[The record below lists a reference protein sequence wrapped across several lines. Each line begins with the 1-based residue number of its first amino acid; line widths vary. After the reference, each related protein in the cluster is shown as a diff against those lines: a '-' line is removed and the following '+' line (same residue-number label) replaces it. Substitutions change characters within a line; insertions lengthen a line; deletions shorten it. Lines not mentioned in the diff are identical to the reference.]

1 MSGRAT
7 VIFDFDG
14 TLANTVDLIVRIYN
28 EHAEMF
34 GAEKVS
40 EKEFNKLRK
49 LGYKKAMKL
58 KKIRYRAVP
67 RVAMTVLKE
76 MRLHMDEVEPYKGI
90 VDVLHELK
98 KKGFSIGVL
107 TSNQAVIANEFFN
120 AHKFPKFDFVVSEK
134 TLFGKDRAL
143 RRIIKRYGLE
153 NNQVLYVGDEPRD
166 VTASHKAGIQVLG
179 VSWGLAGR
187 EGFRHH
193 MPDKIVDTP
202 RELQEVIFELAGY

>member
-28 EHAEMF
+28 EHAEAF

-58 KKIRYRAVP
+58 KKIKYRVVP